1 MFISIWILLSFAD
14 FRDRLEKRYNNLC
27 QVRITPWDPD
37 NTVQI
42 DKMYT
47 ELFWVRDNK
56 KPSGKKQEKLDD
68 YSDILKELKS
78 NRILV
83 YGIPGIGKS
92 TFAKKIAID
101 WVRGKKENLEKF
113 DLLLMIPL
121 RNVCHSKTFR
131 NMLIEAKLFPAEDQ
145 KLVDALLRYILEHK
159 DKVLLVLD
167 GFDEYNAGEE
177 TPVVSRVWMGDELRD
192 CFVILTTRPIR
203 EDDVKRYSSAQFQI
217 KGFDQA
223 QIKEFS
229 MKFLEDEQEV
239 QKFLDYI
246 KIHKLKEISEI
257 PLLLLMLCLVWK
269 EKDREGLPEA
279 KVHLYSNFIQTLL
292 NHMVAKDADEEVKS
306 IKGYG
311 GDLEQVGELA
321 FNALLNNSLE
331 FDYEH
336 FPNELLSSKLIRVG
350 VIQIVKLFSA
360 KPKKMVAFLHK
371 SIQEFLAAWFIIQKL
386 LPSAKDNVTC
396 IPTIDSTR
404 KVSDL
409 LEVLKFVCE
418 WSPEGS
424 KAVQQHL
431 ASLRTNQ
438 NPPEDVQTE
447 TPFLEDL
454 PCDNKRLSKRLR
466 LRLKRLSLECFI
478 TTPTQF
484 KAEVYPSLL
493 KSLTGVLI
501 IPDTLLPH
509 VANGHFVKSDALP
522 ESVLFDFHRRP
533 SPKDRDHISS
543 IMDDFNAVIVSSTGE
558 TKASD
563 FVRRQRKTDVLA
575 SLLLKRS
582 EDKMY
587 LYFSQLANVD
597 VETLRELAMPAPATF
612 LHTRADHEDV
622 EVGDRAAEMDWQTRQ
637 HCFSL
642 AKKIDVEDIEG
653 DVIRIICNVL
663 PLLSRPRE
671 IVLRSLKES
680 SESQETG
687 RVVSGMNMTE
697 CLRRLKL
704 HKICL
709 TEKSLPLL
717 ANALQKACN
726 LQELV
731 LSENPFGSSVRCL
744 AANLRHVQ
752 QLTILEL
759 SDVLMEHVTFSD
771 LANSLRHVPHLEVLS
786 VSRNRLGT
794 SISALA
800 DNLEYV
806 PQLTRLELRET
817 HMDEDGGRALSN
829 RLQSLPK
836 LEVLDVSHNPLGS
849 AVTMIAETLCKAT
862 CLTELNMT
870 DTKMGAEEAT
880 ALGRSLMFLQNLTT
894 LSVGSNQ
901 LAQGVSALV
910 WRLSEKSKL
919 KRLNMENVEMGEE
932 EVDSVAKACKK
943 VQSLAIF
950 NDYLVNNLCF
960 IL

>member
-42 DKMYT
+42 DKIYT
-47 ELFWVRDNK
+47 ELFWVRDNM

-269 EKDREGLPEA
+269 EKDREGLQEA
-279 KVHLYSNFIQTLL
+279 KVHLYSDFIQTLL
-292 NHMVAKDADEEVKS
+292 NHMAAKDADEEVKS
-306 IKGYG
+306 IKGYS

-331 FDYEH
+331 FDYEN
-336 FPNELLSSKLIRVG
+336 FPNELLNSKLIRVG

-386 LPSAKDNVTC
+386 LPSAKDNVTF

-454 PCDNKRLSKRLR
+454 PCDNKRLSK
-466 LRLKRLSLECFI
+466 LSLECFI

-622 EVGDRAAEMDWQTRQ
+622 DVGDRAAEMDWQTRQ

-731 LSENPFGSSVRCL
+731 LSENPLGSSVRCL

>member
-1 MFISIWILLSFAD
+1 M
-14 FRDRLEKRYNNLC
+14 
-27 QVRITPWDPD
+27 
-37 NTVQI
+37 
-42 DKMYT
+42 
-47 ELFWVRDNK
+47 
-56 KPSGKKQEKLDD
+56 
-68 YSDILKELKS
+68 
-78 NRILV
+78 
-83 YGIPGIGKS
+83 
-92 TFAKKIAID
+92 
-101 WVRGKKENLEKF
+101 
-113 DLLLMIPL
+113 
-121 RNVCHSKTFR
+121 
-131 NMLIEAKLFPAEDQ
+131 
-145 KLVDALLRYILEHK
+145 
-159 DKVLLVLD
+159 
-167 GFDEYNAGEE
+167 
-177 TPVVSRVWMGDELRD
+177 
-192 CFVILTTRPIR
+192 
-203 EDDVKRYSSAQFQI
+203 
-217 KGFDQA
+217 
-223 QIKEFS
+223 
-229 MKFLEDEQEV
+229 
-239 QKFLDYI
+239 
-246 KIHKLKEISEI
+246 
-257 PLLLLMLCLVWK
+257 
-269 EKDREGLPEA
+269 
-279 KVHLYSNFIQTLL
+279 HLYSDFIQTLL
-292 NHMVAKDADEEVKS
+292 NNMAAKDADEEVKS
-306 IKGYG
+306 IKGYS

-331 FDYEH
+331 FDYEN
-336 FPNELLSSKLIRVG
+336 FPNELLNSKLIRVG

-454 PCDNKRLSKRLR
+454 PCDNKRLSK
-466 LRLKRLSLECFI
+466 LSLECFI

-717 ANALQKACN
+717 AKALQKACN

-731 LSENPFGSSVRCL
+731 LSENPLGSSVRCL

>member
-1 MFISIWILLSFAD
+1 
-14 FRDRLEKRYNNLC
+14 
-27 QVRITPWDPD
+27 
-37 NTVQI
+37 
-42 DKMYT
+42 
-47 ELFWVRDNK
+47 
-56 KPSGKKQEKLDD
+56 
-68 YSDILKELKS
+68 
-78 NRILV
+78 
-83 YGIPGIGKS
+83 
-92 TFAKKIAID
+92 
-101 WVRGKKENLEKF
+101 
-113 DLLLMIPL
+113 
-121 RNVCHSKTFR
+121 
-131 NMLIEAKLFPAEDQ
+131 
-145 KLVDALLRYILEHK
+145 
-159 DKVLLVLD
+159 
-167 GFDEYNAGEE
+167 
-177 TPVVSRVWMGDELRD
+177 
-192 CFVILTTRPIR
+192 
-203 EDDVKRYSSAQFQI
+203 
-217 KGFDQA
+217 
-223 QIKEFS
+223 
-229 MKFLEDEQEV
+229 
-239 QKFLDYI
+239 
-246 KIHKLKEISEI
+246 
-257 PLLLLMLCLVWK
+257 
-269 EKDREGLPEA
+269 
-279 KVHLYSNFIQTLL
+279 
-292 NHMVAKDADEEVKS
+292 
-306 IKGYG
+306 
-311 GDLEQVGELA
+311 
-321 FNALLNNSLE
+321 
-331 FDYEH
+331 
-336 FPNELLSSKLIRVG
+336 
-350 VIQIVKLFSA
+350 
-360 KPKKMVAFLHK
+360 MVAFLHK

-386 LPSAKDNVTC
+386 PPSAKDNVTC

-409 LEVLKFVCE
+409 LEVLKFVCQ

-454 PCDNKRLSKRLR
+454 PCDNKRLSK
-466 LRLKRLSLECFI
+466 LSLECFI

-543 IMDDFNAVIVSSTGE
+543 IMDDFNAVILSSTGE

-717 ANALQKACN
+717 AKALQKACN

-731 LSENPFGSSVRCL
+731 LSENPLGSSVRCL

>member
-42 DKMYT
+42 DEIYT

-101 WVRGKKENLEKF
+101 WVRGKKENLE
-113 DLLLMIPL
+113 
-121 RNVCHSKTFR
+121 
-131 NMLIEAKLFPAEDQ
+131 
-145 KLVDALLRYILEHK
+145 
-159 DKVLLVLD
+159 
-167 GFDEYNAGEE
+167 
-177 TPVVSRVWMGDELRD
+177 
-192 CFVILTTRPIR
+192 
-203 EDDVKRYSSAQFQI
+203 
-217 KGFDQA
+217 
-223 QIKEFS
+223 
-229 MKFLEDEQEV
+229 
-239 QKFLDYI
+239 
-246 KIHKLKEISEI
+246 
-257 PLLLLMLCLVWK
+257 
-269 EKDREGLPEA
+269 
-279 KVHLYSNFIQTLL
+279 
-292 NHMVAKDADEEVKS
+292 
-306 IKGYG
+306 
-311 GDLEQVGELA
+311 
-321 FNALLNNSLE
+321 
-331 FDYEH
+331 
-336 FPNELLSSKLIRVG
+336 
-350 VIQIVKLFSA
+350 
-360 KPKKMVAFLHK
+360 
-371 SIQEFLAAWFIIQKL
+371 
-386 LPSAKDNVTC
+386 
-396 IPTIDSTR
+396 
-404 KVSDL
+404 
-409 LEVLKFVCE
+409 
-418 WSPEGS
+418 
-424 KAVQQHL
+424 
-431 ASLRTNQ
+431 
-438 NPPEDVQTE
+438 
-447 TPFLEDL
+447 
-454 PCDNKRLSKRLR
+454 
-466 LRLKRLSLECFI
+466 
-478 TTPTQF
+478 
-484 KAEVYPSLL
+484 
-493 KSLTGVLI
+493 
-501 IPDTLLPH
+501 
-509 VANGHFVKSDALP
+509 
-522 ESVLFDFHRRP
+522 SVLFDFHRRP

-558 TKASD
+558 TKASN

-575 SLLLKRS
+575 SLLLKHS

-622 EVGDRAAEMDWQTRQ
+622 EVGDRAAEMDWQIRQ

-642 AKKIDVEDIEG
+642 AKKIDVEDLEG

-731 LSENPFGSSVRCL
+731 LSENPLGSSVRCL
-744 AANLRHVQ
+744 AANIRHVQ
-752 QLTILEL
+752 QLNILEL

-771 LANSLRHVPHLEVLS
+771 LANSLRFVPHLEVLS

-849 AVTMIAETLCKAT
+849 AVSMIAETLCKAT

-880 ALGRSLMFLQNLTT
+880 ALGRSLMLQ
-894 LSVGSNQ
+894 
-901 LAQGVSALV
+901 
-910 WRLSEKSKL
+910 KSYNIV
-919 KRLNMENVEMGEE
+919 RW
-932 EVDSVAKACKK
+932 
-943 VQSLAIF
+943 VQSTSPRSQCSCLAS
-950 NDYLVNNLCF
+950 L
-960 IL
+960 

>member
-1 MFISIWILLSFAD
+1 
-14 FRDRLEKRYNNLC
+14 
-27 QVRITPWDPD
+27 
-37 NTVQI
+37 
-42 DKMYT
+42 
-47 ELFWVRDNK
+47 
-56 KPSGKKQEKLDD
+56 
-68 YSDILKELKS
+68 
-78 NRILV
+78 
-83 YGIPGIGKS
+83 
-92 TFAKKIAID
+92 
-101 WVRGKKENLEKF
+101 
-113 DLLLMIPL
+113 
-121 RNVCHSKTFR
+121 
-131 NMLIEAKLFPAEDQ
+131 
-145 KLVDALLRYILEHK
+145 
-159 DKVLLVLD
+159 
-167 GFDEYNAGEE
+167 
-177 TPVVSRVWMGDELRD
+177 
-192 CFVILTTRPIR
+192 
-203 EDDVKRYSSAQFQI
+203 
-217 KGFDQA
+217 
-223 QIKEFS
+223 
-229 MKFLEDEQEV
+229 
-239 QKFLDYI
+239 
-246 KIHKLKEISEI
+246 
-257 PLLLLMLCLVWK
+257 
-269 EKDREGLPEA
+269 
-279 KVHLYSNFIQTLL
+279 
-292 NHMVAKDADEEVKS
+292 
-306 IKGYG
+306 
-311 GDLEQVGELA
+311 
-321 FNALLNNSLE
+321 
-331 FDYEH
+331 
-336 FPNELLSSKLIRVG
+336 
-350 VIQIVKLFSA
+350 
-360 KPKKMVAFLHK
+360 MVAFLHK

-386 LPSAKDNVTC
+386 PPSAKDNVTC

-409 LEVLKFVCE
+409 LEVLKFVCQ

-454 PCDNKRLSKRLR
+454 PCDNKRLSK
-466 LRLKRLSLECFI
+466 LSLECFI

-543 IMDDFNAVIVSSTGE
+543 IMDDFNAVILSSTGE

-717 ANALQKACN
+717 ANVLQKACN

-731 LSENPFGSSVRCL
+731 LSENPLGSSVRCL

>member
-1 MFISIWILLSFAD
+1 M
-14 FRDRLEKRYNNLC
+14 
-27 QVRITPWDPD
+27 
-37 NTVQI
+37 
-42 DKMYT
+42 
-47 ELFWVRDNK
+47 
-56 KPSGKKQEKLDD
+56 
-68 YSDILKELKS
+68 
-78 NRILV
+78 
-83 YGIPGIGKS
+83 
-92 TFAKKIAID
+92 
-101 WVRGKKENLEKF
+101 
-113 DLLLMIPL
+113 
-121 RNVCHSKTFR
+121 
-131 NMLIEAKLFPAEDQ
+131 
-145 KLVDALLRYILEHK
+145 
-159 DKVLLVLD
+159 
-167 GFDEYNAGEE
+167 
-177 TPVVSRVWMGDELRD
+177 
-192 CFVILTTRPIR
+192 
-203 EDDVKRYSSAQFQI
+203 
-217 KGFDQA
+217 
-223 QIKEFS
+223 
-229 MKFLEDEQEV
+229 
-239 QKFLDYI
+239 
-246 KIHKLKEISEI
+246 
-257 PLLLLMLCLVWK
+257 
-269 EKDREGLPEA
+269 
-279 KVHLYSNFIQTLL
+279 HLYSDFIQTLL
-292 NHMVAKDADEEVKS
+292 NNMAAKDADEEVKS
-306 IKGYG
+306 IKGYS

-331 FDYEH
+331 FDYEN
-336 FPNELLSSKLIRVG
+336 FPNELLNSKLIRVG

-431 ASLRTNQ
+431 APLRTNQ

-454 PCDNKRLSKRLR
+454 PCDNKRLSK
-466 LRLKRLSLECFI
+466 LSLECFI

-501 IPDTLLPH
+501 IPDTLLPR

-731 LSENPFGSSVRCL
+731 LSENPLGSSVRCL

>member
-1 MFISIWILLSFAD
+1 
-14 FRDRLEKRYNNLC
+14 
-27 QVRITPWDPD
+27 
-37 NTVQI
+37 
-42 DKMYT
+42 
-47 ELFWVRDNK
+47 
-56 KPSGKKQEKLDD
+56 
-68 YSDILKELKS
+68 
-78 NRILV
+78 
-83 YGIPGIGKS
+83 
-92 TFAKKIAID
+92 
-101 WVRGKKENLEKF
+101 
-113 DLLLMIPL
+113 
-121 RNVCHSKTFR
+121 
-131 NMLIEAKLFPAEDQ
+131 
-145 KLVDALLRYILEHK
+145 
-159 DKVLLVLD
+159 
-167 GFDEYNAGEE
+167 
-177 TPVVSRVWMGDELRD
+177 
-192 CFVILTTRPIR
+192 
-203 EDDVKRYSSAQFQI
+203 
-217 KGFDQA
+217 
-223 QIKEFS
+223 
-229 MKFLEDEQEV
+229 
-239 QKFLDYI
+239 
-246 KIHKLKEISEI
+246 
-257 PLLLLMLCLVWK
+257 
-269 EKDREGLPEA
+269 
-279 KVHLYSNFIQTLL
+279 
-292 NHMVAKDADEEVKS
+292 
-306 IKGYG
+306 
-311 GDLEQVGELA
+311 
-321 FNALLNNSLE
+321 
-331 FDYEH
+331 
-336 FPNELLSSKLIRVG
+336 
-350 VIQIVKLFSA
+350 
-360 KPKKMVAFLHK
+360 MVAFLHK

-386 LPSAKDNVTC
+386 PPSAKDNVTC

-418 WSPEGS
+418 WSPVGS

-454 PCDNKRLSKRLR
+454 PCDNKRLSK
-466 LRLKRLSLECFI
+466 LSLECFI

-543 IMDDFNAVIVSSTGE
+543 IMDDFNAVILSSTGE

-717 ANALQKACN
+717 AKALQKACN

-731 LSENPFGSSVRCL
+731 LSENPLGSSVRCL

>member
-1 MFISIWILLSFAD
+1 M
-14 FRDRLEKRYNNLC
+14 
-27 QVRITPWDPD
+27 
-37 NTVQI
+37 
-42 DKMYT
+42 
-47 ELFWVRDNK
+47 
-56 KPSGKKQEKLDD
+56 
-68 YSDILKELKS
+68 
-78 NRILV
+78 
-83 YGIPGIGKS
+83 
-92 TFAKKIAID
+92 
-101 WVRGKKENLEKF
+101 
-113 DLLLMIPL
+113 
-121 RNVCHSKTFR
+121 
-131 NMLIEAKLFPAEDQ
+131 
-145 KLVDALLRYILEHK
+145 
-159 DKVLLVLD
+159 
-167 GFDEYNAGEE
+167 
-177 TPVVSRVWMGDELRD
+177 
-192 CFVILTTRPIR
+192 
-203 EDDVKRYSSAQFQI
+203 
-217 KGFDQA
+217 
-223 QIKEFS
+223 
-229 MKFLEDEQEV
+229 
-239 QKFLDYI
+239 
-246 KIHKLKEISEI
+246 
-257 PLLLLMLCLVWK
+257 
-269 EKDREGLPEA
+269 
-279 KVHLYSNFIQTLL
+279 
-292 NHMVAKDADEEVKS
+292 
-306 IKGYG
+306 
-311 GDLEQVGELA
+311 
-321 FNALLNNSLE
+321 
-331 FDYEH
+331 
-336 FPNELLSSKLIRVG
+336 
-350 VIQIVKLFSA
+350 
-360 KPKKMVAFLHK
+360 
-371 SIQEFLAAWFIIQKL
+371 
-386 LPSAKDNVTC
+386 
-396 IPTIDSTR
+396 
-404 KVSDL
+404 
-409 LEVLKFVCE
+409 
-418 WSPEGS
+418 
-424 KAVQQHL
+424 
-431 ASLRTNQ
+431 
-438 NPPEDVQTE
+438 
-447 TPFLEDL
+447 
-454 PCDNKRLSKRLR
+454 
-466 LRLKRLSLECFI
+466 
-478 TTPTQF
+478 
-484 KAEVYPSLL
+484 YPSLL

-622 EVGDRAAEMDWQTRQ
+622 EVGDRAVEMDWQTRQ

-717 ANALQKACN
+717 AKALQKACN

-731 LSENPFGSSVRCL
+731 LSENPLGSSVRCL

>member
-1 MFISIWILLSFAD
+1 M
-14 FRDRLEKRYNNLC
+14 
-27 QVRITPWDPD
+27 
-37 NTVQI
+37 
-42 DKMYT
+42 
-47 ELFWVRDNK
+47 
-56 KPSGKKQEKLDD
+56 
-68 YSDILKELKS
+68 
-78 NRILV
+78 
-83 YGIPGIGKS
+83 
-92 TFAKKIAID
+92 
-101 WVRGKKENLEKF
+101 
-113 DLLLMIPL
+113 
-121 RNVCHSKTFR
+121 
-131 NMLIEAKLFPAEDQ
+131 
-145 KLVDALLRYILEHK
+145 
-159 DKVLLVLD
+159 
-167 GFDEYNAGEE
+167 
-177 TPVVSRVWMGDELRD
+177 
-192 CFVILTTRPIR
+192 
-203 EDDVKRYSSAQFQI
+203 
-217 KGFDQA
+217 
-223 QIKEFS
+223 
-229 MKFLEDEQEV
+229 
-239 QKFLDYI
+239 
-246 KIHKLKEISEI
+246 
-257 PLLLLMLCLVWK
+257 
-269 EKDREGLPEA
+269 
-279 KVHLYSNFIQTLL
+279 HLYSDFIQTLL
-292 NHMVAKDADEEVKS
+292 NNMAAKDADEEVKS
-306 IKGYG
+306 IKGYS

-331 FDYEH
+331 FDYEN
-336 FPNELLSSKLIRVG
+336 FPNELLNSKLIRVG

-438 NPPEDVQTE
+438 NPLEDVQTE

-454 PCDNKRLSKRLR
+454 PCDNKRLSK
-466 LRLKRLSLECFI
+466 LSLECFI

-501 IPDTLLPH
+501 IPDTLLPR

-731 LSENPFGSSVRCL
+731 LSENPLGSSVRCL

>member
-1 MFISIWILLSFAD
+1 M
-14 FRDRLEKRYNNLC
+14 
-27 QVRITPWDPD
+27 
-37 NTVQI
+37 
-42 DKMYT
+42 
-47 ELFWVRDNK
+47 
-56 KPSGKKQEKLDD
+56 
-68 YSDILKELKS
+68 
-78 NRILV
+78 
-83 YGIPGIGKS
+83 
-92 TFAKKIAID
+92 
-101 WVRGKKENLEKF
+101 
-113 DLLLMIPL
+113 
-121 RNVCHSKTFR
+121 
-131 NMLIEAKLFPAEDQ
+131 
-145 KLVDALLRYILEHK
+145 
-159 DKVLLVLD
+159 
-167 GFDEYNAGEE
+167 
-177 TPVVSRVWMGDELRD
+177 
-192 CFVILTTRPIR
+192 
-203 EDDVKRYSSAQFQI
+203 
-217 KGFDQA
+217 
-223 QIKEFS
+223 
-229 MKFLEDEQEV
+229 
-239 QKFLDYI
+239 
-246 KIHKLKEISEI
+246 
-257 PLLLLMLCLVWK
+257 
-269 EKDREGLPEA
+269 
-279 KVHLYSNFIQTLL
+279 HLYSDFIQTLL
-292 NHMVAKDADEEVKS
+292 NHMAAKDADEEVKS
-306 IKGYG
+306 IKGYS

-331 FDYEH
+331 FDYEN
-336 FPNELLSSKLIRVG
+336 FPNELLNSKLIRVG

-438 NPPEDVQTE
+438 NPLEDVQTE

-454 PCDNKRLSKRLR
+454 PCDNKRLSK
-466 LRLKRLSLECFI
+466 LSLECFI

-501 IPDTLLPH
+501 IPDTLLPR

-731 LSENPFGSSVRCL
+731 LSENPLGSSVRCL

>member
-1 MFISIWILLSFAD
+1 M
-14 FRDRLEKRYNNLC
+14 
-27 QVRITPWDPD
+27 
-37 NTVQI
+37 
-42 DKMYT
+42 
-47 ELFWVRDNK
+47 
-56 KPSGKKQEKLDD
+56 
-68 YSDILKELKS
+68 
-78 NRILV
+78 
-83 YGIPGIGKS
+83 
-92 TFAKKIAID
+92 
-101 WVRGKKENLEKF
+101 
-113 DLLLMIPL
+113 
-121 RNVCHSKTFR
+121 
-131 NMLIEAKLFPAEDQ
+131 
-145 KLVDALLRYILEHK
+145 
-159 DKVLLVLD
+159 
-167 GFDEYNAGEE
+167 
-177 TPVVSRVWMGDELRD
+177 
-192 CFVILTTRPIR
+192 
-203 EDDVKRYSSAQFQI
+203 
-217 KGFDQA
+217 
-223 QIKEFS
+223 
-229 MKFLEDEQEV
+229 
-239 QKFLDYI
+239 
-246 KIHKLKEISEI
+246 
-257 PLLLLMLCLVWK
+257 
-269 EKDREGLPEA
+269 
-279 KVHLYSNFIQTLL
+279 HLYSDFIQTLL
-292 NHMVAKDADEEVKS
+292 NNMAAKDADEEVKS
-306 IKGYG
+306 IKGYS

-331 FDYEH
+331 FDYEN
-336 FPNELLSSKLIRVG
+336 FPNELLNSKLIRVG

-431 ASLRTNQ
+431 APLRTNQ

-454 PCDNKRLSKRLR
+454 PCDNKRLSK
-466 LRLKRLSLECFI
+466 LSLECFI

-509 VANGHFVKSDALP
+509 VANGHFVKSEALP

-731 LSENPFGSSVRCL
+731 LSENPLGSSVRCL

>member
-1 MFISIWILLSFAD
+1 MFISICILLSFVD

-42 DKMYT
+42 DEIYT

-92 TFAKKIAID
+92 TFATKIAID

-145 KLVDALLRYILEHK
+145 KLVDALLRYILAHK

-279 KVHLYSNFIQTLL
+279 KVHLYSDFIQTLL
-292 NHMVAKDADEEVKS
+292 NHMAAKDADEEVKS
-306 IKGYG
+306 IKGYS

-331 FDYEH
+331 FDYEN
-336 FPNELLSSKLIRVG
+336 FPNELLNSKLIRVG

-371 SIQEFLAAWFIIQKL
+371 SIQEFLAAWFIIHKI
-386 LPSAKDNVTC
+386 LPSAKDNVIC
-396 IPTIDSTR
+396 IPTINSTR
-404 KVSDL
+404 KVVDM

-438 NPPEDVQTE
+438 NPPKDDQTE
-447 TPFLEDL
+447 TLFLEDL
-454 PCDNKRLSKRLR
+454 LSDDKKLSK
-466 LRLKRLSLECFI
+466 LSLECFI

-484 KAEVYPSLL
+484 KGEVYPSLL

-509 VANGHFVKSDALP
+509 VANGHFVKSEVLP
-522 ESVLFDFHRRP
+522 ESVLFDFQRRP
-533 SPKDRDHISS
+533 SPKDCDHISS
-543 IMDDFNAVIVSSTGE
+543 IMDDLNAIIVSSTGE

-563 FVRRQRKTDVLA
+563 FVRRQGKTDILA
-575 SLLLKRS
+575 SLLLKRL
-582 EDKMY
+582 EDKIY
-587 LYFSQLANVD
+587 LYFSQIANVD
-597 VETLRELAMPAPATF
+597 VGTLRELAMPAPATF
-612 LHTRADHEDV
+612 SHTRSNHKDV

-642 AKKIDVEDIEG
+642 AKKIDIEDLEG
-653 DVIRIICNVL
+653 DVIHIISNVL

-680 SESQETG
+680 SISQETG
-687 RVVSGMNMTE
+687 RVVSGINMTE

-704 HKICL
+704 HKTCL
-709 TEKSLPLL
+709 TEKSLPVL

-731 LSENPFGSSVRCL
+731 LSENPLGSSVRCL

-759 SDVLMEHVTFSD
+759 SDVLMEHEAFSD
-771 LANSLRHVPHLEVLS
+771 LADSLRHVPNLEVLS
-786 VSRNRLGT
+786 VSRNQLGT
-794 SISALA
+794 SILDLA
-800 DNLEYV
+800 DNLKFV
-806 PQLTRLELRET
+806 PRLTRLELGET
-817 HMDEDGGRALSN
+817 HMDENGGRALSDC
-829 RLQSLPK
+829 LQSLPR
-836 LEVLDVSHNPLGS
+836 LQVLDISHNPLGS
-849 AVTMIAETLCKAT
+849 AVVVIADNLCKAT
-862 CLTELNMT
+862 SLTDLNMT

-880 ALGRSLMFLQNLTT
+880 ALGSSLMSLQNLTT
-894 LSVGSNQ
+894 LSIGSNQ

-932 EVDSVAKACKK
+932 EVENVAKTCKK
-943 VQSLAIF
+943 IQSLAIV
-950 NDYLVNNLCF
+950 NDYLVSNLCF

>member
-42 DKMYT
+42 DKIYT

-279 KVHLYSNFIQTLL
+279 KVHLYSDFIQTLL
-292 NHMVAKDADEEVKS
+292 NHMAAKDADEEVKS
-306 IKGYG
+306 IKGYS

-331 FDYEH
+331 FDYEN
-336 FPNELLSSKLIRVG
+336 FPSELLNSKLIRVG

-360 KPKKMVAFLHK
+360 KPKKIVAFLHK

-454 PCDNKRLSKRLR
+454 PFDNKRLSK
-466 LRLKRLSLECFI
+466 LSLECFI

-558 TKASD
+558 TKASN

-587 LYFSQLANVD
+587 LYFSQLANVG
-597 VETLRELAMPAPATF
+597 VETLRELATPATF
-612 LHTRADHEDV
+612 LHTRADYEGV

-642 AKKIDVEDIEG
+642 AKKIDVEDLEG

-687 RVVSGMNMTE
+687 GVVSGMNMTE

-731 LSENPFGSSVRCL
+731 LSENPLGSSVRCL

-829 RLQSLPK
+829 RLQSLSK

>member
-14 FRDRLEKRYNNLC
+14 FRDRLGKRYNNLC

-42 DKMYT
+42 DKIYT

-217 KGFDQA
+217 KGFDHA

-246 KIHKLKEISEI
+246 KIHKLKEIAEI

-279 KVHLYSNFIQTLL
+279 KVHLYSDFIQTLL
-292 NHMVAKDADEEVKS
+292 NHMTAKDADEEVKS

-371 SIQEFLAAWFIIQKL
+371 SIQEFLAAWFIIHKI

-396 IPTIDSTR
+396 IPTINSTR
-404 KVSDL
+404 KIVDL

-454 PCDNKRLSKRLR
+454 PCVNKRLSK
-466 LRLKRLSLECFI
+466 LSLECFI

-653 DVIRIICNVL
+653 DVICIICNVL
-663 PLLSRPRE
+663 PLLRRPRE

-709 TEKSLPLL
+709 TEK
-717 ANALQKACN
+717 
-726 LQELV
+726 
-731 LSENPFGSSVRCL
+731 
-744 AANLRHVQ
+744 
-752 QLTILEL
+752 
-759 SDVLMEHVTFSD
+759 
-771 LANSLRHVPHLEVLS
+771 
-786 VSRNRLGT
+786 
-794 SISALA
+794 ISAFA
-800 DNLEYV
+800 SK
-806 PQLTRLELRET
+806 R
-817 HMDEDGGRALSN
+817 
-829 RLQSLPK
+829 
-836 LEVLDVSHNPLGS
+836 
-849 AVTMIAETLCKAT
+849 
-862 CLTELNMT
+862 LTE
-870 DTKMGAEEAT
+870 
-880 ALGRSLMFLQNLTT
+880 SL
-894 LSVGSNQ
+894 
-901 LAQGVSALV
+901 
-910 WRLSEKSKL
+910 
-919 KRLNMENVEMGEE
+919 
-932 EVDSVAKACKK
+932 
-943 VQSLAIF
+943 
-950 NDYLVNNLCF
+950 
-960 IL
+960 

>member
-1 MFISIWILLSFAD
+1 
-14 FRDRLEKRYNNLC
+14 
-27 QVRITPWDPD
+27 
-37 NTVQI
+37 
-42 DKMYT
+42 
-47 ELFWVRDNK
+47 
-56 KPSGKKQEKLDD
+56 
-68 YSDILKELKS
+68 
-78 NRILV
+78 
-83 YGIPGIGKS
+83 
-92 TFAKKIAID
+92 
-101 WVRGKKENLEKF
+101 
-113 DLLLMIPL
+113 
-121 RNVCHSKTFR
+121 
-131 NMLIEAKLFPAEDQ
+131 
-145 KLVDALLRYILEHK
+145 
-159 DKVLLVLD
+159 
-167 GFDEYNAGEE
+167 
-177 TPVVSRVWMGDELRD
+177 
-192 CFVILTTRPIR
+192 
-203 EDDVKRYSSAQFQI
+203 
-217 KGFDQA
+217 
-223 QIKEFS
+223 
-229 MKFLEDEQEV
+229 
-239 QKFLDYI
+239 
-246 KIHKLKEISEI
+246 
-257 PLLLLMLCLVWK
+257 
-269 EKDREGLPEA
+269 
-279 KVHLYSNFIQTLL
+279 
-292 NHMVAKDADEEVKS
+292 
-306 IKGYG
+306 
-311 GDLEQVGELA
+311 
-321 FNALLNNSLE
+321 
-331 FDYEH
+331 
-336 FPNELLSSKLIRVG
+336 
-350 VIQIVKLFSA
+350 
-360 KPKKMVAFLHK
+360 
-371 SIQEFLAAWFIIQKL
+371 
-386 LPSAKDNVTC
+386 
-396 IPTIDSTR
+396 
-404 KVSDL
+404 
-409 LEVLKFVCE
+409 
-418 WSPEGS
+418 
-424 KAVQQHL
+424 
-431 ASLRTNQ
+431 
-438 NPPEDVQTE
+438 
-447 TPFLEDL
+447 
-454 PCDNKRLSKRLR
+454 
-466 LRLKRLSLECFI
+466 
-478 TTPTQF
+478 
-484 KAEVYPSLL
+484 
-493 KSLTGVLI
+493 
-501 IPDTLLPH
+501 
-509 VANGHFVKSDALP
+509 
-522 ESVLFDFHRRP
+522 
-533 SPKDRDHISS
+533 
-543 IMDDFNAVIVSSTGE
+543 
-558 TKASD
+558 
-563 FVRRQRKTDVLA
+563 
-575 SLLLKRS
+575 
-582 EDKMY
+582 MY

-597 VETLRELAMPAPATF
+597 VETLRELTMPAPATF

-642 AKKIDVEDIEG
+642 AKKIDVEDLEG

-731 LSENPFGSSVRCL
+731 LSENPLGSSVRCL

-771 LANSLRHVPHLEVLS
+771 LANSLRHVPHLKVLS

-894 LSVGSNQ
+894 LSVGSNH

>member
-1 MFISIWILLSFAD
+1 M
-14 FRDRLEKRYNNLC
+14 
-27 QVRITPWDPD
+27 
-37 NTVQI
+37 
-42 DKMYT
+42 
-47 ELFWVRDNK
+47 
-56 KPSGKKQEKLDD
+56 
-68 YSDILKELKS
+68 
-78 NRILV
+78 
-83 YGIPGIGKS
+83 
-92 TFAKKIAID
+92 
-101 WVRGKKENLEKF
+101 
-113 DLLLMIPL
+113 
-121 RNVCHSKTFR
+121 
-131 NMLIEAKLFPAEDQ
+131 
-145 KLVDALLRYILEHK
+145 
-159 DKVLLVLD
+159 
-167 GFDEYNAGEE
+167 
-177 TPVVSRVWMGDELRD
+177 
-192 CFVILTTRPIR
+192 
-203 EDDVKRYSSAQFQI
+203 
-217 KGFDQA
+217 
-223 QIKEFS
+223 
-229 MKFLEDEQEV
+229 
-239 QKFLDYI
+239 
-246 KIHKLKEISEI
+246 
-257 PLLLLMLCLVWK
+257 
-269 EKDREGLPEA
+269 
-279 KVHLYSNFIQTLL
+279 HLYSDFIQTLL
-292 NHMVAKDADEEVKS
+292 NHMAAKDADEEVKS
-306 IKGYG
+306 IKGYS

-331 FDYEH
+331 FDYEN
-336 FPNELLSSKLIRVG
+336 FPNELLNSKLIRVG

-454 PCDNKRLSKRLR
+454 PCDNKRLSK
-466 LRLKRLSLECFI
+466 LSLECFI

-726 LQELV
+726 LQELF
-731 LSENPFGSSVRCL
+731 LSENPLGSSVRCL

>member
-1 MFISIWILLSFAD
+1 M
-14 FRDRLEKRYNNLC
+14 
-27 QVRITPWDPD
+27 
-37 NTVQI
+37 
-42 DKMYT
+42 
-47 ELFWVRDNK
+47 
-56 KPSGKKQEKLDD
+56 
-68 YSDILKELKS
+68 
-78 NRILV
+78 
-83 YGIPGIGKS
+83 
-92 TFAKKIAID
+92 
-101 WVRGKKENLEKF
+101 
-113 DLLLMIPL
+113 
-121 RNVCHSKTFR
+121 
-131 NMLIEAKLFPAEDQ
+131 
-145 KLVDALLRYILEHK
+145 
-159 DKVLLVLD
+159 
-167 GFDEYNAGEE
+167 
-177 TPVVSRVWMGDELRD
+177 
-192 CFVILTTRPIR
+192 
-203 EDDVKRYSSAQFQI
+203 
-217 KGFDQA
+217 
-223 QIKEFS
+223 
-229 MKFLEDEQEV
+229 
-239 QKFLDYI
+239 
-246 KIHKLKEISEI
+246 
-257 PLLLLMLCLVWK
+257 
-269 EKDREGLPEA
+269 
-279 KVHLYSNFIQTLL
+279 HLYSDFIQTLL
-292 NHMVAKDADEEVKS
+292 NNMAAKDADEEVKS
-306 IKGYG
+306 IKGYS

-331 FDYEH
+331 FDYEN
-336 FPNELLSSKLIRVG
+336 FPNELLNSKLIRVG

-409 LEVLKFVCE
+409 LEVLKFVCQ

-454 PCDNKRLSKRLR
+454 PCDNKRLSK
-466 LRLKRLSLECFI
+466 LSLECFI

-501 IPDTLLPH
+501 IPDTLLPR

-731 LSENPFGSSVRCL
+731 LSENPLGSSVRCL